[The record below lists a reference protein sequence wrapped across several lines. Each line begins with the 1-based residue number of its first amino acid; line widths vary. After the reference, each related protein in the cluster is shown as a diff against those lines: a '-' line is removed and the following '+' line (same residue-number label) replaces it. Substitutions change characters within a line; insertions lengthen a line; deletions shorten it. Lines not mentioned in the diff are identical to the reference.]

1 MPFYENVFIAR
12 QDVSSQ
18 QVDAMTEEF
27 TKLISEYGGQVQK
40 TEYWGVRGLAYRI
53 KKNRKGHYVL
63 MNIDA
68 QSDSVL
74 ELERQMRLHED
85 ILRYMTTRVDVLE
98 EGPSV
103 MMQSRSRGSRGE
115 RGERSERGRGDQ
127 ASVDGDVDS
136 DQASIP
142 DEGEK

>member
-18 QVDAMTEEF
+18 QVDAMIEEF
-27 TKLISEYGGQVQK
+27 TKLISENGGEVPK

-63 MNIDA
+63 MNIET
-68 QSDSVL
+68 QPDSML

-85 ILRYMTTRVDVLE
+85 IIRYLTVRVDKLE
-98 EGPSV
+98 EGQSV
-103 MMQSRSRGSRGE
+103 MMQSRGRSGRS
-115 RGERSERGRGDQ
+115 ERSERVDKERDEQPSIGGKTMEAQ
-127 ASVDGDVDS
+127 AENTE
-136 DQASIP
+136 
-142 DEGEK
+142 EGKE

>member
-27 TKLISEYGGQVQK
+27 TKLISENGGQVQK

-68 QSDSVL
+68 QSDSLL

-85 ILRYMTTRVDVLE
+85 VLRYMTIKVDVLE

-115 RGERSERGRGDQ
+115 RGERSERDRGDQ
-127 ASVDGDVDS
+127 ASIDGDVNL
-136 DQASIP
+136 DQTSIP